1 VPSHNESPPRW
12 QVRSHILVPL
22 DMRYTDSAG
31 NFLTRIQF
39 NSYIG
44 DEIRYALSNG
54 FEISYSK
61 DLTDSERKPIHL
73 FGTFYEKWI
82 LSVTAPAP
90 NAQTAVE
97 LALPEIEWIC
107 DRMSF
112 SLLNPVQIEKQE
124 TVRVDGDGPVWS
136 VPGGHQPVKFREVS
150 RLGAVRL
157 DRTIDIPERGEF
169 KERDR
174 AALRWYHKALVSSF
188 EVDKFIFFW
197 ISLEITCKSDGTAIK
212 DAYTAPCG
220 HAIKSCPTCGKPT
233 ERPLTGKTLQNFL
246 VTSLGVSED
255 DAKRLWRFRQMLHGE
270 NELTEASTKE
280 MPALTLTLHSAV
292 TLALKR
298 RLRYP
303 EDSGPCVPN
312 NGHLVHSVG
321 IDYTPTK

>member
-1 VPSHNESPPRW
+1 VPSQNETPPRW

-22 DMRYTDSAG
+22 DVRYTDSAG
-31 NFLTRIQF
+31 NFLSQIQF

-44 DEIRYALSNG
+44 DEIRYTLSNG
-54 FEISYSK
+54 FEISFSK
-61 DLTDSERKPIHL
+61 DSPNGERKRVEL
-73 FGTFYEKWI
+73 FGTFYEEWI
-82 LSVTAPAP
+82 LTVTATAP

-112 SLLNPVQIEKQE
+112 SLLDPVQIERQE
-124 TVRVDGDGPVWS
+124 TKRVDGDGTVWAI
-136 VPGGHQPVKFREVS
+136 PGGHQPVKFREVS
-150 RLGAVRL
+150 HIGQVRL
-157 DRTIDIPERGEF
+157 DRTIDIPERSEF
-169 KERDR
+169 EERDR
-174 AALRWYHKALVSSF
+174 AALRWYHKALASKF

-197 ISLEITCKSDGTAIK
+197 ICLEITCKSDGTAIK
-212 DAYTAPCG
+212 DTYTAACG

-246 VTSLGVSED
+246 VTSLNVSEEN
-255 DAKRLWRFRQMLHGE
+255 ARKLWRFRQMLHGE

-280 MPALTLTLHSAV
+280 MSNLTLILHSAV

-303 EDSGPCVPN
+303 EDSGPCVSN
-312 NGHLVHSVG
+312 NGLLVHSVG